1 MAVSKKSPK
10 IKRET
15 PKADAAEAP
24 KPSKREVKAKRK
36 EKLSKTG
43 KIVLVA
49 IGIAAMLLSVSAM
62 ACSGVLN
69 EVQSK
74 EDYKLTGGVAATVN
88 GVNIKEDSVTEQIM
102 SMRKSAYES
111 DKDWA
116 AYLSQQGLT
125 PQSYRENVIDSIA
138 RQYLLVQAEKDYGI
152 KVTQEDLDKA
162 WKDAVEG
169 NGGDEDAFVE
179 TISQFGFT
187 KETYL
192 ENIKSSLAQ
201 QKLREKVAG
210 VKKPSDE
217 DIVAYL
223 NENLGSYND
232 ARRSSHILFKVA
244 EDATEEERAKVEA
257 EAQKVLDK
265 LNAGEIE
272 FAKAAEKYSEDG
284 SAKNGG
290 DVGWDKLTTF
300 VTEYQDA
307 LSGLSD
313 GQMSGL
319 VKTTYGYHI
328 IKCTGQF
335 NVQTVSSID
344 EVPEGI
350 RDAIAERIKTTAESE
365 KYSEWLTEY
374 TEKADIKI
382 NEMPEEVPYNVDMD
396 KALAEGDKAD
406 KKDADGKKDSTK

>member
-1 MAVSKKSPK
+1 MV
-10 IKRET
+10 
-15 PKADAAEAP
+15 
-24 KPSKREVKAKRK
+24 
-36 EKLSKTG
+36 
-43 KIVLVA
+43 

-102 SMRKSAYES
+102 SMRQSAYES

-116 AYLSQQGLT
+116 TYLSQQGMT
-125 PQSYRENVIDSIA
+125 PETYRAAVIDNIA
-138 RQYLLVQAEKDYGI
+138 RQYLLTQAEKDYGI

-201 QKLREKVAG
+201 QKLREEVAG

-257 EAQKVLDK
+257 EARR
-265 LNAGEIE
+265 
-272 FAKAAEKYSEDG
+272 
-284 SAKNGG
+284 
-290 DVGWDKLTTF
+290 
-300 VTEYQDA
+300 
-307 LSGLSD
+307 
-313 GQMSGL
+313 
-319 VKTTYGYHI
+319 
-328 IKCTGQF
+328 
-335 NVQTVSSID
+335 SS
-344 EVPEGI
+344 
-350 RDAIAERIKTTAESE
+350 TS
-365 KYSEWLTEY
+365 
-374 TEKADIKI
+374 
-382 NEMPEEVPYNVDMD
+382 
-396 KALAEGDKAD
+396 
-406 KKDADGKKDSTK
+406 